1 MYVYTY
7 IFIYNIFPC
16 NAMHCDRQK
25 PIDASDLSSCKN
37 DGGSQMRQINIDRNQ
52 CKSSTLHCGKCHF
65 HFLINWVLLKWSQQQ
80 EGWHP
85 SSDQTNQYRSI
96 TINASPTHWWRK
108 INQSRLISELE
119 TRLQRSI
126 GESHL
131 PFILSYIS
139 LKSHIFSYLILYF
152 LIISYLFLP
161 YLLFS
166 YLYAPSNASNESK
179 RKINSRKA
187 SVSRLPAQIFYLS
200 PYLIC
205 SHFTFNIMLQ
215 FPKL

>member
-1 MYVYTY
+1 MISIYLHIYNMIYVHTY

-16 NAMHCDRQK
+16 NAMLCDRQK

-85 SSDQTNQYRSI
+85 SSDETNQYRSI

-139 LKSHIFSYLILYF
+139 LKSHFLSYLREH
-152 LIISYLFLP
+152 LP
-161 YLLFS
+161 PKKMFS
-166 YLYAPSNASNESK
+166 FGHCPNK
-179 RKINSRKA
+179 RGMGGPCPN
-187 SVSRLPAQIFYLS
+187 
-200 PYLIC
+200 
-205 SHFTFNIMLQ
+205 
-215 FPKL
+215 

>member
-1 MYVYTY
+1 MISAAGRMTS
-7 IFIYNIFPC
+7 ILRWDKSI
-16 NAMHCDRQK
+16 
-25 PIDASDLSSCKN
+25 S
-37 DGGSQMRQINIDRNQ
+37 IDRNQ

-96 TINASPTHWWRK
+96 TINASPTQWWRK

-131 PFILSYIS
+131 PF
-139 LKSHIFSYLILYF
+139 YLILYF
-152 LIISYLFLP
+152 LKISYLFL
-161 YLLFS
+161 S
-166 YLYAPSNASNESK
+166 YL
-179 RKINSRKA
+179 I
-187 SVSRLPAQIFYLS
+187 LPYNLISFLTLSFIFLS
-200 PYLIC
+200 LC
-205 SHFTFNIMLQ
+205 A
-215 FPKL
+215 K